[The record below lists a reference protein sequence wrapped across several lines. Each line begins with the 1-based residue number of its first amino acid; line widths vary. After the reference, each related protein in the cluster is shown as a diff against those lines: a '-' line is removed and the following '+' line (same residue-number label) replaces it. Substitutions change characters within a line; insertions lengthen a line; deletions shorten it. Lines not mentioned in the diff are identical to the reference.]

1 MTMAKKINTSED
13 VKEILRRELPKLKSE
28 FGVKRIGLF
37 GSFSR
42 GKQKQASD
50 IDLLIE
56 FDNPIGFKFMILAE
70 YLENKLGRKVDIL
83 TPAGVQSIRIKPIA
97 ASILRSV
104 VYV

>member
-1 MTMAKKINTSED
+1 MAKRIDESDE

-37 GSFSR
+37 GSFSS

-50 IDLLIE
+50 VDLLIE
-56 FDNPIGFKFMILAE
+56 FEKPIGFKFMIMAE
-70 YLENKLGRKVDIL
+70 YLEKRLGRKVDIL
-83 TPAGVQSIRIKPIA
+83 TPAGVDSIRIRPIA
-97 ASILRSV
+97 KSILSSV

>member
-1 MTMAKKINTSED
+1 MAKRIDESDE

-37 GSFSR
+37 GSFSS

-50 IDLLIE
+50 VDLLIE
-56 FDNPIGFKFMILAE
+56 FEKPIGFKFMIMAE
-70 YLENKLGRKVDIL
+70 YLEKRLGRKVDIL
-83 TPAGVQSIRIKPIA
+83 TPAGVDSIRIKPIA
-97 ASILRSV
+97 KSILSSV